1 MSDHECAGA
10 QPRGTPPR
18 TRRGWLRVAAAG
30 AGVGLAPGLAR
41 AGAAASGRDD
51 PDPDRVAVARA
62 FTAAWNAH
70 DLPAVLALF
79 APDAVVRE
87 RRGPVPPHVWDAR
100 DPAVVRAYLD
110 EVSHSGDDP
119 GRLVWVTGHP
129 EIAAW
134 AAARFA
140 ERHRYAPDPPRGAGE
155 TVRWAYREFVDP
167 FQGTPGISPAEGD
180 AEAVVRGG
188 RIAVLS
194 HVQTPA
200 SVRRQWDEV
209 NAAARARRPRPAPPD
224 PARPRPAEPDAPAW
238 PLALGGL
245 AGVAVLAL
253 ARRHRR

>member
-1 MSDHECAGA
+1 MRHARLAILAALALALALPAVPRPAAA
-10 QPRGTPPR
+10 QVAAPLIPDP
-18 TRRGWLRVAAAG
+18 LPVAAAFG
-30 AGVGLAPGLAR
+30 
-41 AGAAASGRDD
+41 
-51 PDPDRVAVARA
+51 
-62 FTAAWNAH
+62 AAWNAH
-70 DLPAVLALF
+70 DLPAVLALL

-110 EVSHSGDDP
+110 EVSHNGDDP

-140 ERHRYAPDPPRGAGE
+140 ERHRYAPGPSRAAGE

-167 FQGTPGISPAEGD
+167 FQLTPGISPAEGD

-188 RIAVLS
+188 QIAVLS
-194 HVQTPA
+194 LVQTPA

-209 NAAARARRPRPAPPD
+209 YAAARARRPRPDPPGPAPQG
-224 PARPRPAEPDAPAW
+224 PAGRGPAEPDGPAW

-245 AGVAVLAL
+245 AGVAVLTL
-253 ARRHRR
+253 ARRRRR